1 VRVGSICRHD
11 AFYADSETGELLGKY
26 LIILALPPGG
36 DVVFRLLT
44 SRHAHIRPPGCHH
57 GAPYPGFALGV
68 PGGELSRPS
77 WVDLRE
83 QDDYDSDVLVGR
95 MSKGF
100 IRSVLQL
107 DPRLLRDLLACAA
120 AADDTTRQQARHILD
135 AMAAVAT

>member
-1 VRVGSICRHD
+1 
-11 AFYADSETGELLGKY
+11 
-26 LIILALPPGG
+26 
-36 DVVFRLLT
+36 
-44 SRHAHIRPPGCHH
+44 
-57 GAPYPGFALGV
+57 
-68 PGGELSRPS
+68 
-77 WVDLRE
+77 LRE